1 MNLDEAKEHYKN
13 NPVVKCLIRNSGK
26 LINSKTIRIA
36 HGAIVANNYS
46 NQVVSLVE
54 FGECAKI
61 IDAG

>member
-1 MNLDEAKEHYKN
+1 MNLDEAKDHYKN

-26 LINSKTIRIA
+26 LINSRTIRIE
-36 HGAIVANNYS
+36 HSAIVANNYA